1 MNGLRRFNGRNLV
14 WLVPLFLLFSFP
26 LWRPPL
32 AAFLAPRG
40 GYDPSLAQNRPDSQD
55 FVMNRVHIT
64 QSHRGKN
71 TLDIVSEQAM
81 TGQTTDEFRMDQIKA
96 VITGKDGKLS
106 YVSARKGVFD
116 KATSLLTL
124 IDDVVIN
131 KPSEKYEITTQL
143 LHYDDKTKIAHCPGA
158 TRLKGEKITIKGGSL
173 TYNTTAGSY
182 DIGGRVFC
190 RLTEFIRP

>member
-1 MNGLRRFNGRNLV
+1 MTGLRRFNGRNLV
-14 WLVPLFLLFSFP
+14 WLVPLFLLVSFP

-40 GYDPSLAQNRPDSQD
+40 GYDPSLAQNRPDGHD
-55 FVMNRVHIT
+55 IVMNRVHIT

-71 TLDIVSEQAM
+71 TLDIVSDQAM
-81 TGQTTDEFRMDQIKA
+81 TGQTTDEIRMDQIKA
-96 VITGKDGKLS
+96 VITGKDGRQS
-106 YVSARKGVFD
+106 HVSARKGIFD

-173 TYNTTAGSY
+173 TYNTTSGSY

-190 RLTEFIRP
+190 RLTQFIRP

>member
-1 MNGLRRFNGRNLV
+1 MTGLRRFNGRNLV
-14 WLVPLFLLFSFP
+14 WLVPLFLLVSFP

-71 TLDIVSEQAM
+71 TLDIVSDQAM
-81 TGQTTDEFRMDQIKA
+81 TGQTTDEIRMDQIKA
-96 VITGKDGKLS
+96 VITGKDGRQS
-106 YVSARKGVFD
+106 HVSARKGIFD

-190 RLTEFIRP
+190 RLTHFIRP

>member
-1 MNGLRRFNGRNLV
+1 LL
-14 WLVPLFLLFSFP
+14 LLFSFP

-40 GYDPSLAQNRPDSQD
+40 GYDPSLAQNRPDGHD

-64 QSHRGKN
+64 QSHQGKN
-71 TLDIVSEQAM
+71 TLDLVSEQAM
-81 TGQTTDEFRMDQIKA
+81 TGQTTDEFKMDQIKA
-96 VITGKDGKLS
+96 VITGKDGKQS

-116 KATSLLTL
+116 KSTSLLTL

-131 KPSEKYEITTQL
+131 KPSEKYEITTEL
-143 LHYDDKTKIAHCPGA
+143 LHYDDKSKIAHCPGA
-158 TRLKGEKITIKGGSL
+158 TKLKGEKLTIKGGSL
-173 TYNTTAGSY
+173 TYNTFAGSY